1 VFIKKILEQDE
12 GSGEAE
18 IIVSDGEHDVLCNAW
33 KFVSNR
39 NNFSLNAFSVK
50 EVERSYVHECY
61 AVRNDYSYFAYDICG
76 KLTDNG
82 IVAVGSVL
90 INIDLNDIPKDIQKN
105 EYIKFSCLRI
115 DLAQD

>member
-1 VFIKKILEQDE
+1 MFIKKILEQDE

-33 KFVSNR
+33 KFDSTN
-39 NNFSLNAFSVK
+39 NNFSLNAFWVK

-61 AVRNDYSYFAYDICG
+61 AVRNDCSYFAYDICG
-76 KLTDNG
+76 KLIGNG

-90 INIDLNDIPKDIQKN
+90 IDIDLNEIPKDIQKN

-115 DLAQD
+115 DLMQE